1 MKALCG
7 VLEVGALLEVVGGA
21 QSVQSGQEISVLG
34 KLSAGSPGKELRG
47 DRPVQGGCGSVRG

>member
-21 QSVQSGQEISVLG
+21 LSVQSGQEISML
-34 KLSAGSPGKELRG
+34 
-47 DRPVQGGCGSVRG
+47 